1 MKLRKIC
8 CTGLANSLSSRIN
21 SRARNEKVTWTLD
34 KYNRTPGTFL
44 TGLRV
49 VSDRAT
55 QIPELPN
62 SGVRQVVV
70 RITSRQSTGKVLAPP
85 SKHKGQGHKSSV
97 PAEAPAP
104 KQQDC
109 TEYVVIQKM
118 RWTGEEEPWRVWG
131 HTSPTTVD
139 DLQDAAFAP
148 GLSASDRIEAMKSQ
162 MMGKK

>member
-21 SRARNEKVTWTLD
+21 DRPRNEKVTWTLE

-62 SGVRQVVV
+62 SGVRQVIV
-70 RITSRQSTGKVLAPP
+70 RITSRQSTGKIKMQP
-85 SKHKGQGHKSSV
+85 KHKRQGASV
-97 PAEAPAP
+97 PADSHAPP
-104 KQQDC
+104 KEQDC
-109 TEYVVIQKM
+109 TEYMVFQKM
-118 RWTGEEEPWRVWG
+118 RWTGLEEPWRVWG
-131 HTSPTTVD
+131 HTTPTTVD
-139 DLQDAAFAP
+139 NLQDAAFAP
-148 GLSASDRIEAMKSQ
+148 GLTASERLEAIKDE
-162 MMGKK
+162 MMGGRK